1 MYKNLMVQKKNIN
14 ASYIF
19 YAALEKDVI
28 RNAKLHVRSSWI
40 NYAGT

>member
-1 MYKNLMVQKKNIN
+1 MPAIF
-14 ASYIF
+14 F

-28 RNAKLHVRSSWI
+28 RNIKLYARNSLI